1 MCVEVHCHL
10 FQLIPSAA
18 PPVKSPSSPLHAH
31 AAAAAAA
38 AAAPPT
44 RALGV
49 LEAVDDVLIDMS
61 IDDDLEPYGLG
72 KNGLGKKFD
81 PYGKTFS
88 IF

>member
-10 FQLIPSAA
+10 LQLIPSAA
-18 PPVKSPSSPLHAH
+18 PPVKSPSSPLHVH
-31 AAAAAAA
+31 AAAAL
-38 AAAPPT
+38 PT

-49 LEAVDDVLIDMS
+49 LEAFDDVLIRRSM
-61 IDDDLEPYGLG
+61 IDLEPYGLG